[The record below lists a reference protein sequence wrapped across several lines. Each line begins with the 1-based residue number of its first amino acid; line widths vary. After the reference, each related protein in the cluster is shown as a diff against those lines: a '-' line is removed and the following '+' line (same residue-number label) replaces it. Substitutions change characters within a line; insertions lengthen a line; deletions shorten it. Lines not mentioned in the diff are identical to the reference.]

1 MCQFCSENL
10 SVYISQ
16 NSAYQIRVLC
26 LKRLISMIVIVFG
39 LPGSGKSYF
48 ASHLA
53 NMINADYINSDKVR
67 RAMFDTRTYSIK
79 EKLSVYNEMLAQM
92 KELVK
97 QNKNLVLDATFY
109 NNNTRKKFLDEAK
122 GAGSIFFIEV
132 KAEESVI
139 RKRLQEK
146 RVDSEADFEVYKKV
160 KKQWEPL
167 HEEHLILQ
175 STNDNINEMLYKAAD
190 YLHLKDDKR
199 ANQ

>member
-1 MCQFCSENL
+1 
-10 SVYISQ
+10 
-16 NSAYQIRVLC
+16 
-26 LKRLISMIVIVFG
+26 MIVIVFG

-48 ASHLA
+48 AAHLA
-53 NMINADYINSDKVR
+53 NKINADYINSDKVR
-67 RAMFDTRTYSIK
+67 RAMFDTRTYSIN
-79 EKLSVYNEMLAQM
+79 EKLSVYSEMLSQM
-92 KELVK
+92 KEVVK

-109 NNNTRKKFLDEAK
+109 KNDIRKKFLDEAV
-122 GAGSIFFIEV
+122 GEEVSVFFIEV

-167 HEEHLILQ
+167 QDDHLVLQ